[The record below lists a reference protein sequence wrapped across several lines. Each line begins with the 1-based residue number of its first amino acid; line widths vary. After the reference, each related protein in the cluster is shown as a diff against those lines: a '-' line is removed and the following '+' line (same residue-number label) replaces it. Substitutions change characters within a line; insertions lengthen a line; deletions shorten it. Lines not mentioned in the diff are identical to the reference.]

1 MDVRSQWE
9 IELETEGWAVVPG
22 VLTETEVETCISL
35 TWDWLESLGSG
46 IDREIFYY
54 LKLTKCLK
62 RKK

>member
-46 IDREIFYY
+46 IDR
-54 LKLTKCLK
+54 
-62 RKK
+62 